1 MYDNLVVCSC
11 FNKKFNFD
19 KFIVIFL
26 CLQPFLDITSGI
38 LLHFGYSITISSII
52 RLAYMMLC
60 ILYLIFVVKNNKIN
74 KYLFFIFI
82 YFILYVITVLV
93 TKSSIILVS
102 EIKNFLTTFYFSIN
116 LLTFTEI
123 YHKRTFNTKILSML
137 YLIFL
142 TLILIPNL
150 LNLGFNSYSDSKTG
164 STGWFY
170 SANTVGSILSILLPF
185 TIINIKKINLN
196 IILLA
201 IINLYTI
208 FNIGTKTPVLS
219 FFIVIFV
226 NAIYFI
232 FYLVKK
238 YNYKKLIIPLFSSFV
253 IFVIGFSLLVIPKT
267 SFYKNLVIH
276 INFLE
281 KQNNGNIN
289 LSHFVDHFIFSERL
303 SFAKK
308 TQNFYCKSS
317 YLEKL
322 FGIGYMKKNI
332 SNKPFYKT
340 IEIDYFD
347 VFYRHGLIG
356 FLLFFLPVLYVIVEL
371 IKKCKNVY
379 TDQKKLNIF
388 ISILLIFSL
397 ALFQGHIFVTPQ
409 ISIYAA
415 LILSLSYN
423 NSFNYN

>member
-26 CLQPFLDITSGI
+26 YLQPFLDITSGI

-93 TKSSIILVS
+93 TKNSIILVS

-142 TLILIPNL
+142 ILILIPNL

-201 IINLYTI
+201 MINLYTI

-322 FGIGYMKKNI
+322 FGIGYMNFQDKT
-332 SNKPFYKT
+332 FYKT
-340 IEIDYFD
+340 IEIDYLD
-347 VFYRHGLIG
+347 VFYRHGLVG
-356 FLLFFLPVLYVIVEL
+356 FLLFFLPIIFIIKNI
-371 IKKCKNVY
+371 IKKNKGVNKKN
-379 TDQKKLNIF
+379 LNIYLS
-388 ISILLIFSL
+388 ILMILLI
-397 ALFQGHIFVTPQ
+397 ALFQGHIFVNPST
-409 ISIYAA
+409 SIFAA

-423 NSFNYN
+423 NSL